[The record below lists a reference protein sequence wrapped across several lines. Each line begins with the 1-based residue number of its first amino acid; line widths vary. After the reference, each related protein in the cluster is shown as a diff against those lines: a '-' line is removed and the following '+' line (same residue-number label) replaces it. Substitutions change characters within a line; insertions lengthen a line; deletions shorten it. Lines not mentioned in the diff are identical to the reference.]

1 VIRHHLARALDGA
14 GRGKAVF
21 GAFDGATGAIG
32 VLVGLVAAGAPGRT
46 VLAAAVGLAVAA
58 AAGMGAGDWLSGT
71 PARPSAVLA
80 AATGVG
86 TILPALP
93 VVLWPGPVGLIG
105 TAVVMV
111 ALGIGIAEARD
122 GTWRSYGETFAV
134 LIGAAALSLGAAL
147 SLLG

>member
-1 VIRHHLARALDGA
+1 VIRRHLALAFDAA

-32 VLVGLVAAGAPGRT
+32 VVAGLVSAGASARAL
-46 VLAAAVGLAVAA
+46 LAATVGLAVAA

-71 PARPSAVLA
+71 PARPSVVLGVATAV
-80 AATGVG
+80 GSV
-86 TILPALP
+86 LPALP
-93 VVLWPGPVGLIG
+93 VVLWPGLVGLIG

-122 GTWRSYGETFAV
+122 GSWRSYGETFAV

-147 SLLG
+147 SLRG